1 MKVLTTMN
9 LLRAKAGFCR
19 DRIAAL
25 AYRLGGNWGDDTP
38 IPILNILW
46 SLSLK
51 DALWALR
58 AVLPEQ
64 EDERDRVVRFLLSD
78 FVERVL
84 PLYEREHIGDGRP
97 RKAVNMA
104 RRFAASRAT
113 GAELARSRAA
123 AIAAWDENGD
133 PEARAAAWV
142 CDENPARAAGAVQC
156 ETVSAAGAAA
166 DAEAWDP
173 EAAEAAEDARA
184 EGKDAWD
191 AQEGAFQA
199 RLGAEATERAWQT
212 ERLRAVLDGGEL

>member
-1 MKVLTTMN
+1 MKIVTTMN

-38 IPILNILW
+38 IPILKILW

-84 PLYEREHIGDGRP
+84 PLYERTHIGDVRP
-97 RKAVNMA
+97 RKAINMA
-104 RRFAASRAT
+104 RRFAAGRAT
-113 GAELARSRAA
+113 ASELAGSRAA
-123 AIAAWDENGD
+123 ANAAWDETG
-133 PEARAAAWV
+133 ETIARAAAWV
-142 CDENPARAAGAVQC
+142 CDEHPARMAGAVQC
-156 ETVSAAGAAA
+156 EASGAVGAAA
-166 DAEAWDP
+166 DVAAWDP

-184 EGKDAWD
+184 EGKDTWD

-199 RLGAEATERAWQT
+199 KQAAEATERVWQT
-212 ERLRAVLDGGEL
+212 ERLREVLEG